1 MKFVVELYM
10 KLKEYITGEK
20 IDIRDLY
27 FKNEGKLAIWMVEGL
42 DIKV

>member
-1 MKFVVELYM
+1 M

-27 FKNEGKLAIWMVEGL
+27 FKSEGKLAIWMVEGL